1 MTVLVRG
8 RIRHNRWVDTQ
19 VIFRAPSELYTTTS
33 DHYGSR
39 FLFDGK
45 GHLFYSLGERHN
57 MANAQDL
64 SVPMGKIHRVNDD
77 GTAPGDNPFV
87 GTPGALPTIWSYGHR
102 NPEGLAFDPLTG
114 LLWESEHGPTGGD
127 EINIIEKGHNYGWGV
142 VSMGLEPGLT
152 KQHQDGMDD
161 PIAFYTPSIAPS
173 GISFYSGNR
182 YPGWKNNLFVAA
194 LAGQEL
200 LRIEVDG
207 RRIVSQ
213 EAVFKEYGRV
223 RDVKTGSDGLLY
235 VLLQNP
241 TGAGTGTLLSAP
253 TNGMLIRLVPQP

>member
-8 RIRHNRWVDTQ
+8 RIRNNRWADNQ

-45 GHLFYSLGERHN
+45 GHLFYSLGDRHN

-161 PIAFYTPSIAPS
+161 PIAFYTPAIAPS
-173 GISFYSGNR
+173 GISFYSGDR

-223 RDVKTGSDGLLY
+223 RDVKTGPDGLLY

-241 TGAGTGTLLSAP
+241 TGAGTGMLLSAP
-253 TNGMLIRLVPQP
+253 TNGMLIRLVPQR